1 MAASLALALTMGCV
15 YPRPCK
21 CICACPA
28 AKPAAIAAQP
38 TLPPS
43 YMRQVAGT
51 VQRMELRR
59 TFEEEL
65 TLEEARQMTE
75 GLANPEATAREGRAL
90 IDLSELEKELSR
102 LAKP

>member
-1 MAASLALALTMGCV
+1 
-15 YPRPCK
+15 
-21 CICACPA
+21 
-28 AKPAAIAAQP
+28 
-38 TLPPS
+38 
-43 YMRQVAGT
+43 
-51 VQRMELRR
+51 MELRR

-90 IDLSELEKELSR
+90 IDLAELERELSR